1 MDEMNNKKDDEFAV
15 TVRTDKPIEDKT
27 DEQVFDE
34 VVEANDEPTPV
45 PEAVSTSA
53 TPEPVA
59 VEQEATAQPTV
70 PVATPTSP
78 MVADP
83 KPARSSSPGILVLQ
97 WVTYAFW
104 GWFIVA
110 MLWLSALTFNFFI
123 AGNETQTWGETLAY
137 PLASVIVM
145 LLFALV
151 SDVFYARHEPE
162 HKSGGSSVIMLIHA
176 VIFVLSTVAAF
187 IVTVFSLINMTINSD
202 PVNGSDGPKVAL
214 LTALTMAILY
224 GLASARVLFGGRRK
238 QLRFVF
244 WGVSVLAALGFIVAS
259 IAGPAASANATKDDR
274 LIESGLS
281 YLARDIQSYTRE
293 NDKLPATLSDVKST
307 SNYSKDKV
315 QALISKKL
323 VEYKPNS
330 KPATTD
336 GGGIYHSDDRA
347 TTDMITKLP
356 SGKTLYKTFYFQLCV
371 DYKAEKN
378 PDYYYKTNSVDGL
391 EGDYSSYID
400 VSSHKKGNVCYDVL
414 AAGTYPITVG
424 SY

>member
-15 TVRTDKPIEDKT
+15 TVRTDKPTEDKT

-34 VVEANDEPTPV
+34 VVEANDEPTPA
-45 PEAVSTSA
+45 PEAVSTQA

-59 VEQEATAQPTV
+59 VEREVTTQPTV
-70 PVATPTSP
+70 AVTAPASHVVAD
-78 MVADP
+78 DP
-83 KPARSSSPGILVLQ
+83 KPARSNSPGILVLQ

-214 LTALTMAILY
+214 LTALTMAVLY
-224 GLASARVLFGGRRK
+224 GLASARVLFGGRKK
-238 QLRFVF
+238 QLKLVF

-281 YLARDIQSYTRE
+281 YLAQDIQSYTRE

-307 SNYSKDKV
+307 SNYTKDKV

-336 GGGIYHSDDRA
+336 GGGVYYSDDR
-347 TTDMITKLP
+347 TTTGTSTKLP
-356 SGKTLYKTFYFQLCV
+356 SGQTFYFQLCV

-378 PDYYYKTNSVDGL
+378 PDYYYKTNSIDGS

-400 VSSHKKGNVCYDVL
+400 VSSHKKGNVCYDVS
-414 AAGTYPITVG
+414 ATGKYPDYGGVKPL
-424 SY
+424 